1 MLRASLVL
9 LVMYLLPSPRICN
22 VYLYFPASSLSSTVS
37 IIIKVVSASKVYVFL
52 REPQILVNIYPE
64 ALLTFFQDIMFLL
77 YVNLKS
83 SLDFK
88 GVANFPTVIWFV
100 TFEEYSVTFSKSYA
114 TLSTVMLK
122 VTAGWSSLSTT

>member
-88 GVANFPTVIWFV
+88 GVANFPTVI
-100 TFEEYSVTFSKSYA
+100 
-114 TLSTVMLK
+114 
-122 VTAGWSSLSTT
+122 